1 MLTGSISNLTVLDP
15 LCSDAD
21 IFVPDAFSPNNDGEN
36 DVLIVYGN
44 FISAL
49 ELRIFNRW
57 GEQVFVTNDQNI
69 GWDGT
74 FEGEELTPD
83 VFGYYLR
90 VECPP
95 DKRYFTKG
103 NITLFK

>member
-1 MLTGSISNLTVLDP
+1 ME
-15 LCSDAD
+15 D
-21 IFVPDAFSPNNDGEN
+21 IFVPDAFSPNGDGQNDE
-36 DVLIVYGN
+36 LFVYGN
-44 FISAL
+44 FITSL

-57 GEQVFVTNDQNI
+57 GEEVFMTKDQGN

-74 FEGEELTPD
+74 FKGKDLTPD
-83 VFGYYLR
+83 VYGYYLR

-95 DKRYFTKG
+95 DKSYFTKG